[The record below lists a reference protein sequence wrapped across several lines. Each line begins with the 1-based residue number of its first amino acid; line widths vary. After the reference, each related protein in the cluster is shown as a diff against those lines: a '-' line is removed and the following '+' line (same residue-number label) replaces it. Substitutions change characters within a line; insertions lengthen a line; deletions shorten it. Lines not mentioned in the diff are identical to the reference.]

1 MKQKTFTDTALG
13 LAPVAL
19 FVAWAGTLY
28 WVGGGAPWVR
38 AAHMLVFFIAA
49 YVVGAAAQVRADRRL
64 DEVELAAA
72 RFGARWGLVTG
83 VAFMSALTFLPPIHS
98 LLAEVGD
105 VFGRIEDKSMTRE
118 SRLFLL
124 GIVATFVAQES
135 FRAVFTVAWKWSKR

>member
-28 WVGGGAPWVR
+28 WVGGGPPWVR

-105 VFGRIEDKSMTRE
+105 VFGRIEDNSMTRE